1 MSTERE
7 REALCEIE
15 KRLSAEDPRLAA
27 FMARDMSTSSFRTR
41 KRIQDLILVLAAL
54 LATLCIALSE
64 PAAGLAAGLFAG
76 AVFAIRHLRGR
87 TRGFRTRR
95 WRASDEP

>member
-15 KRLSAEDPRLAA
+15 KRLSAENPRLAA
-27 FMARDMSTSSFRTR
+27 FMARDMSTSSFRAR
-41 KRIQDLILVLAAL
+41 KRIQDIMLVVAAL

-64 PAAGLAAGLFAG
+64 PAAGLVAGLFAG
-76 AVFAIRHLRGR
+76 AVFAIRQCGRARGSR
-87 TRGFRTRR
+87 ARR
-95 WRASDEP
+95 WRKSDEP